1 MSQLRPFVPDDKL
14 FPGLLRRL
22 EERACL
28 PGQLL
33 EQLVLGLLPAAE
45 AAEVGIH
52 VADCLSC
59 LNTFSRLQALHE
71 SSAPRPRLIVDAP
84 SARRLRQEM
93 TRLAQMEDG
102 LDAAPP
108 VLVAGERGT
117 GKGLVA
123 REIHTLSRRA
133 SRAFVEV
140 VCTAGPVFRL
150 ELELFGYERGMSP
163 NTAGAAPGLFE
174 AAAGGTLFLD
184 DIDALSLDLQGKV
197 LAAIDSGL
205 VRRLGGGDAR
215 PLDVRVIAS
224 THADLA
230 DLVRR
235 GTFRADLLDRFARS
249 TLVLLPLRE
258 RPDDIL
264 PLARVFTARL
274 AERRGEVRRL
284 TRDAENHLRR
294 YGWPGNVRE
303 LSAVI
308 ERAVMRRSRE
318 EIGVEELGLPS
329 I

>member
-1 MSQLRPFVPDDKL
+1 MSQQRSFVPDEL

-45 AAEVGIH
+45 ATEVGTHIK
-52 VADCLSC
+52 DCLSC

-71 SSAPRPRLIVDAP
+71 SSELRPRLVDSP

-102 LDAAPP
+102 PNAAPP
-108 VLVAGERGT
+108 VLVAGEPGT
-117 GKGLVA
+117 GKGVVA

-140 VCTAGPVFRL
+140 DCTAGPAFRL
-150 ELELFGYERGMSP
+150 DLELFGYERGMSP
-163 NTAGAAPGLFE
+163 EAAGAAPGLFE
-174 AAAGGTLFLD
+174 AAHGGTLFLHD
-184 DIDALSLDLQGKV
+184 VDALSLDLQGKV
-197 LAAIDSGL
+197 LAAIDSGS

-215 PLDVRVIAS
+215 PLDVRVIAA

-235 GTFRADLLDRFARS
+235 GMFRADLLDRFARS

-264 PLARVFTARL
+264 PLARHFAARS
-274 AERRGEVRRL
+274 AQRQGEVRRL
-284 TRDAENHLRR
+284 TSDAEDQLKG

-308 ERAVMRRSRE
+308 ERAVMGRSRE

>member
-1 MSQLRPFVPDDKL
+1 MSEQRAFVPDDKL

-45 AAEVGIH
+45 AAEVGTH

-59 LNTFSRLQALHE
+59 LNTFSRLQALQE
-71 SSAPRPRLIVDAP
+71 SSEPHPRLVDSP

-93 TRLAQMEDG
+93 TRLAQMDDG
-102 LDAAPP
+102 SNAAPP

-117 GKGLVA
+117 GKGMVA

-140 VCTAGPVFRL
+140 DCTTGPAFRL
-150 ELELFGYERGMSP
+150 DLELFGYEREMSP
-163 NTAGAAPGLFE
+163 DTAGAAPGLFE
-174 AAAGGTLFLD
+174 AADGGTLFLH
-184 DIDALSLDLQGKV
+184 DIDALSLELQGKV

-215 PLDVRVIAS
+215 PLDVRVIAV
-224 THADLA
+224 THADLG

-274 AERRGEVRRL
+274 AERHGEVRRL
-284 TRDAENHLRR
+284 TRDAENQLRCYR
-294 YGWPGNVRE
+294 WPGNIRE

>member
-1 MSQLRPFVPDDKL
+1 
-14 FPGLLRRL
+14 
-22 EERACL
+22 
-28 PGQLL
+28 
-33 EQLVLGLLPAAE
+33 
-45 AAEVGIH
+45 
-52 VADCLSC
+52 
-59 LNTFSRLQALHE
+59 
-71 SSAPRPRLIVDAP
+71 
-84 SARRLRQEM
+84 
-93 TRLAQMEDG
+93 
-102 LDAAPP
+102 
-108 VLVAGERGT
+108 
-117 GKGLVA
+117 
-123 REIHTLSRRA
+123 
-133 SRAFVEV
+133 
-140 VCTAGPVFRL
+140 
-150 ELELFGYERGMSP
+150 
-163 NTAGAAPGLFE
+163 
-174 AAAGGTLFLD
+174 
-184 DIDALSLDLQGKV
+184 V
-197 LAAIDSGL
+197 LAVIDSGL

-264 PLARVFTARL
+264 PLARVFTTRL

-284 TRDAENHLRR
+284 TRDAENHLRHYR
-294 YGWPGNVRE
+294 WPGNVRE

>member
-1 MSQLRPFVPDDKL
+1 MSQQRSFVPDEI

-45 AAEVGIH
+45 AAEVGTHIK
-52 VADCLSC
+52 DCLSC
-59 LNTFSRLQALHE
+59 LNTFSRLQALHASSE
-71 SSAPRPRLIVDAP
+71 SRPRLVDSP

-93 TRLAQMEDG
+93 ARLAQMEDG
-102 LDAAPP
+102 PNAAPP
-108 VLVAGERGT
+108 VLVAGESGT

-140 VCTAGPVFRL
+140 ECAAGPAFRL
-150 ELELFGYERGMSP
+150 DLELFGYERGMSP
-163 NTAGAAPGLFE
+163 EAAGAAPGLFE
-174 AAAGGTLFLD
+174 AAHGGTLFLHD
-184 DIDALSLDLQGKV
+184 VDALSLDLQGKV
-197 LAAIDSGL
+197 LAAIDSGS

-215 PLDVRVIAS
+215 PLDVRVIAA

-235 GTFRADLLDRFARS
+235 GMFRADLLDRFARS

-264 PLARVFTARL
+264 PLARHFAARL
-274 AERRGEVRRL
+274 AQRQGEVRRL
-284 TRDAENHLRR
+284 TSDAEDQLKGYR
-294 YGWPGNVRE
+294 WPGNVRE

>member
-1 MSQLRPFVPDDKL
+1 MSQQRSFVPDDEL

-33 EQLVLGLLPAAE
+33 EQLVLGRLPAAE
-45 AAEVGIH
+45 AAEVGAHIE
-52 VADCLSC
+52 DCLSC
-59 LNTFSRLQALHE
+59 LSTFSRLQALHE
-71 SSAPRPRLIVDAP
+71 SSEPRPRLVDSP

-93 TRLAQMEDG
+93 TRLAQMDDG
-102 LDAAPP
+102 SNAAPP

-117 GKGLVA
+117 GKGVVA

-140 VCTAGPVFRL
+140 DCTAWRAFRL
-150 ELELFGYERGMSP
+150 ELELFGYEREMSP

-174 AAAGGTLFLD
+174 AADGGTLFLH
-184 DIDALSLDLQGKV
+184 DIDALSLELQGKV

-215 PLDVRVIAS
+215 PLDVRVIAV

-264 PLARVFTARL
+264 PLARAFTARL
-274 AERRGEVRRL
+274 AERHGEVRRL
-284 TRDAENHLRR
+284 TRDAENQLRR
-294 YGWPGNVRE
+294 YRWPGNVSE

-308 ERAVMRRSRE
+308 ERAVMHRIRE

>member
-1 MSQLRPFVPDDKL
+1 MSQQRSFVPDEL

-45 AAEVGIH
+45 AAEVGTHIE
-52 VADCLSC
+52 DCLSC

-71 SSAPRPRLIVDAP
+71 SSEPRPRLVDSP

-102 LDAAPP
+102 PNAAPP
-108 VLVAGERGT
+108 VLVAGESGT
-117 GKGLVA
+117 GKGVVA

-140 VCTAGPVFRL
+140 DCTAGPAFRL
-150 ELELFGYERGMSP
+150 DLELFGYERGMSP
-163 NTAGAAPGLFE
+163 EAAGAAPGLFE
-174 AAAGGTLFLD
+174 AAHGGTLFLHD
-184 DIDALSLDLQGKV
+184 VDALSLDLQGKV
-197 LAAIDSGL
+197 LAAIDSGS

-215 PLDVRVIAS
+215 SLDVRVIAA

-235 GTFRADLLDRFARS
+235 GMFRADLLDRFARS

-264 PLARVFTARL
+264 PLARHFAARL
-274 AERRGEVRRL
+274 AQRQGEVRRL
-284 TRDAENHLRR
+284 TSDAEDQLKG

>member
-1 MSQLRPFVPDDKL
+1 VPDEL

-45 AAEVGIH
+45 AAEVGTHIE
-52 VADCLSC
+52 DCLSC

-71 SSAPRPRLIVDAP
+71 SSEPRPRLVDSP

-102 LDAAPP
+102 PNAAPP
-108 VLVAGERGT
+108 VLVAGEPGT
-117 GKGLVA
+117 GKGVVA

-140 VCTAGPVFRL
+140 DCTAGPAFRL
-150 ELELFGYERGMSP
+150 DLELFGYERGMSP
-163 NTAGAAPGLFE
+163 EAAGAAPGLFE
-174 AAAGGTLFLD
+174 AAHGGTLFLHD
-184 DIDALSLDLQGKV
+184 VDALSLDLQGKV
-197 LAAIDSGL
+197 LAAIDSGS

-215 PLDVRVIAS
+215 PLDVRVIAA

-235 GTFRADLLDRFARS
+235 GMFRADLLDRFARS

-274 AERRGEVRRL
+274 AERHGEVRRL
-284 TRDAENHLRR
+284 TRDAENQLRR
-294 YGWPGNVRE
+294 YRWPGNVRE

>member
-1 MSQLRPFVPDDKL
+1 MSQQRSFVPDEL

-33 EQLVLGLLPAAE
+33 EQLVLGLLPTAE
-45 AAEVGIH
+45 EVGTHIK
-52 VADCLSC
+52 DCLSC

-71 SSAPRPRLIVDAP
+71 SSELRPRLVDSP

-102 LDAAPP
+102 PNAAPP
-108 VLVAGERGT
+108 VLVAGEPGT
-117 GKGLVA
+117 GKGVVA

-140 VCTAGPVFRL
+140 DCTAGPAFRL
-150 ELELFGYERGMSP
+150 DLELFGYERGMSP
-163 NTAGAAPGLFE
+163 EAAGAAPGLFE
-174 AAAGGTLFLD
+174 AAHGGTLFLHD
-184 DIDALSLDLQGKV
+184 VDALSLDLQGKV
-197 LAAIDSGL
+197 LAAIDSGS

-215 PLDVRVIAS
+215 PLDVRVIAA
-224 THADLA
+224 TQADLA

-235 GTFRADLLDRFARS
+235 GMFRADLLDRFARS

-264 PLARVFTARL
+264 PLARHFAARL
-274 AERRGEVRRL
+274 AQRQGEVRRL
-284 TRDAENHLRR
+284 TSDAEDQLKG

>member
-33 EQLVLGLLPAAE
+33 EQLVLGLLPTAE
-45 AAEVGIH
+45 EVGTHIK
-52 VADCLSC
+52 DCLSC

-71 SSAPRPRLIVDAP
+71 SSELRPRLVDSP

-102 LDAAPP
+102 PNAAPP
-108 VLVAGERGT
+108 VLVAGEPGT
-117 GKGLVA
+117 GKGVVA

-140 VCTAGPVFRL
+140 DCTAGPAFRL
-150 ELELFGYERGMSP
+150 DLELFGYERGMSP
-163 NTAGAAPGLFE
+163 EAAGAAPGLFE
-174 AAAGGTLFLD
+174 AAHGGTLFLHD
-184 DIDALSLDLQGKV
+184 VDALSLDLQGKV
-197 LAAIDSGL
+197 LAAIDSGS

-215 PLDVRVIAS
+215 PLDVRVIAA

-235 GTFRADLLDRFARS
+235 GMFRADLLDRFARS

-264 PLARVFTARL
+264 PLARHFAARL
-274 AERRGEVRRL
+274 AQRQGEVRRL
-284 TRDAENHLRR
+284 TSDAEDQLKG

>member
-1 MSQLRPFVPDDKL
+1 MSQQRSFVPDEI

-45 AAEVGIH
+45 ADEVGTHIK
-52 VADCLSC
+52 DCLSC

-71 SSAPRPRLIVDAP
+71 SSEPRPRLVDSP

-102 LDAAPP
+102 PNAAPP
-108 VLVAGERGT
+108 VLVAGESGT

-123 REIHTLSRRA
+123 REIHALSRRA

-140 VCTAGPVFRL
+140 DCAAGPAFRL
-150 ELELFGYERGMSP
+150 DLELFGYERGMSP
-163 NTAGAAPGLFE
+163 EAAGAAPGLFE
-174 AAAGGTLFLD
+174 AAHGGTLFLHD
-184 DIDALSLDLQGKV
+184 VDALSLDLQGKV
-197 LAAIDSGL
+197 LAAIDSGS

-215 PLDVRVIAS
+215 PLDVRVIAA

-235 GTFRADLLDRFARS
+235 GMFRADLLDRFARS

-274 AERRGEVRRL
+274 AERHGEVRRL
-284 TRDAENHLRR
+284 TRDAENQLRR
-294 YGWPGNVRE
+294 YRWPGNVRE
-303 LSAVI
+303 LSTVI

>member
-1 MSQLRPFVPDDKL
+1 MSQQRSFVPDEL

-45 AAEVGIH
+45 AAEVGTHIE
-52 VADCLSC
+52 DCLSC

-71 SSAPRPRLIVDAP
+71 SSEPRPRLVDSP

-102 LDAAPP
+102 PNAAPP
-108 VLVAGERGT
+108 VLVAGESGT
-117 GKGLVA
+117 GKGVVA

-133 SRAFVEV
+133 FRAFVEV
-140 VCTAGPVFRL
+140 DCTAGPAFRL
-150 ELELFGYERGMSP
+150 DLELFGYERGMSP
-163 NTAGAAPGLFE
+163 EAAGAAPGLFE
-174 AAAGGTLFLD
+174 AAHGGTLFLHD
-184 DIDALSLDLQGKV
+184 VDALSLDLQGKV
-197 LAAIDSGL
+197 LAAIDSGS

-215 PLDVRVIAS
+215 PLDVRVIAA

-235 GTFRADLLDRFARS
+235 GMFRADLLDRFARS

-264 PLARVFTARL
+264 PLARHFAARL
-274 AERRGEVRRL
+274 AQRQGEVRRL
-284 TRDAENHLRR
+284 TSDAEDQLKG